1 MDARG
6 WVVKAVEN
14 LRFASEKEI
23 ARWLDEE
30 GESFS
35 RHELQQT
42 LQRLLQEGV
51 LELKNGLF
59 RLRPKGSG
67 AQAFE
72 RLFRD

>member
-6 WVVKAVEN
+6 WVLKAVEA

-35 RHELQQT
+35 RHELQRT
-42 LQRLLQEGV
+42 LQQLLQEGV
-51 LELKNGLF
+51 LELKNDLF
-59 RLRPKGSG
+59 RLKRKDGG
-67 AQAFE
+67 GQAFE